1 MSEDLEFKK
10 SDFDYSGQERFCAS
24 CGKVF
29 DRKCPGCKRRYQ
41 EACGRSCEGHDYA
54 MIYNDGETCLR
65 CGHHRTM
72 KERGVQ

>member
-1 MSEDLEFKK
+1 MTDNQKVVLRPRCRE
-10 SDFDYSGQERFCAS
+10 

-29 DRKCPGCKRRYQ
+29 DRKCPECRRRYQ
-41 EACGRSCEGHDYA
+41 EVCGRTPEGHDYA

-72 KERGVQ
+72 QERSVQ